1 MWREEMLSEA
11 RHQLVEA
18 GVERDEFAL
27 TVGAVCGREP
37 RYAVKRAGA
46 PECERVRA
54 ALGQQ
59 GVEHVSHRN
68 QTTCRRVD
76 QPGVHPVSSSQ
87 EAVLG
92 ENLSA
97 RHHDEGSPSS
107 SSLASDWISATR
119 GVMSPTRD

>member
-1 MWREEMLSEA
+1 MWREETVSEA
-11 RHQLVEA
+11 RHKLIEA

-37 RYAVKRAGA
+37 RYPVERAGA
-46 PECERVRA
+46 PERERVRA

-59 GVEHVSHRN
+59 GVEHLPHRN

-76 QPGVHPVSSSQ
+76 QPGVHPVAGRQ

-92 ENLSA
+92 ENLRA
-97 RHHDEGSPSS
+97 RHHREGLTFELESEPVTG
-107 SSLASDWISATR
+107 SAR
-119 GVMSPTRD
+119 PGE

>member
-1 MWREEMLSEA
+1 MWREETVSEA

-37 RYAVKRAGA
+37 RHPVKRAGA
-46 PECERVRA
+46 AKRDGVWA

-59 GVEHVSHRN
+59 GVEHLPDRN
-68 QTTCRRVD
+68 QATCRRVD
-76 QPGVHPVSSSQ
+76 QPGVHPVAGSQ

-92 ENLSA
+92 KNLGA
-97 RHHDEGSPSS
+97 RHH
-107 SSLASDWISATR
+107 R
-119 GVMSPTRD
+119 

>member
-1 MWREEMLSEA
+1 MWREETVSEA
-11 RHQLVEA
+11 RHKLIEA

-27 TVGAVCGREP
+27 AVGAVCGREP
-37 RYAVKRAGA
+37 RYPFKRAGA

-59 GVEHVSHRN
+59 GVEHLSHRN

-76 QPGVHPVSSSQ
+76 QPGVHRVSSRQ
-87 EAVLG
+87 EPVLG

-97 RHHDEGSPSS
+97 RHH
-107 SSLASDWISATR
+107 R
-119 GVMSPTRD
+119 GGRRTFELESGQ